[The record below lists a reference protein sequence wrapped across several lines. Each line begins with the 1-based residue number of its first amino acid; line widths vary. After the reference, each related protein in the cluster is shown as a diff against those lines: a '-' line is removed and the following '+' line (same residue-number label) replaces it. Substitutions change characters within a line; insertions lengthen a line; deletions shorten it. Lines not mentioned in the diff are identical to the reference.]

1 MNFLARASAV
11 ALIAIATGAFAAQP
25 ASATGAIPAPAARAE
40 GAITAPAAPAAGGN
54 YFAKYISCTVYK
66 DNPFEKEVQFHAAV
80 RGGTTPVTVTAR
92 VNEDDGYVL
101 GLPATLPSGNSDY
114 AFFQYVPADVTT
126 AVVTQVDFT
135 WEDGSTGTFPVVFD
149 PTNAHC
155 VVGER

>member
-1 MNFLARASAV
+1 MTSLGKASA
-11 ALIAIATGAFAAQP
+11 ATAATLLVTLGAAVP
-25 ASATGAIPAPAARAE
+25 ASAAA
-40 GAITAPAAPAAGGN
+40 GN

-101 GLPATLPSGNSDY
+101 GLPATLPAGNSDY

-126 AVVTQVDFT
+126 AVVTEVDFT
-135 WEDGSTGTFPVVFD
+135 WDDGATGTFPVVFD

-155 VVGER
+155 GSGER

>member
-1 MNFLARASAV
+1 MNFLARASAI

-25 ASATGAIPAPAARAE
+25 ASAA
-40 GAITAPAAPAAGGN
+40 GAITAPAASAAGGN

-126 AVVTQVDFT
+126 AVVTQVDFA

-155 VVGER
+155 VAGER